1 MCGFVFSVSESFVFT
16 GANTERSTVVI
27 NLNHSFFIV
36 RLRSDEIHRTVAN
49 IVHDTV
55 VRARSKQPNLDHMVE
70 GVQIQNIITTVPK
83 FKEPGSIFS
92 RDGRA
97 I

>member
-36 RLRSDEIHRTVAN
+36 RLRSDEIHRTAAN
-49 IVHDTV
+49 TVHDTIVIHGTV
-55 VRARSKQPNLDHMVE
+55 VRARSKPPNLDHMVE
-70 GVQIQNIITTVPK
+70 GSK
-83 FKEPGSIFS
+83 F
-92 RDGRA
+92 RTL
-97 I
+97 